1 MKKFLRKISYFVS
14 VLAIGYLSVFFL
26 VFMTFKFVVTDFHK
40 DKGNYANE
48 YNAFFQK
55 KDGEI
60 LILGSSRAA
69 ASLDAHLMTNE
80 LNLKSYNLAFTQ
92 SNITYSHHLL
102 KYYLAQSNKKPQYI
116 ILDMSW
122 FSFDKNRLGYKD
134 YASYFAF
141 NDLNTFREEF
151 FSTRTSYIPM
161 GLITIIRS
169 LTRESDDYFD
179 FLSSRS
185 IKNPEQNEN
194 KKSYEFLPNDDGFLK
209 TFPAGKSQI
218 DTFEVASYKKIIELA
233 EANGI
238 KIILYTSPEDEL
250 FSKSQKNRAEVYEII
265 SENCTNCLVL
275 DYSLH
280 GNQYAKD
287 FELLLGDSHHIYFR
301 ELFTSYFIKDLKKSI
316 GLD

>member
-1 MKKFLRKISYFVS
+1 MKKFLRKISYFLG
-14 VLAIGYLSVFFL
+14 VLAIGYLSVFFF
-26 VFMTFKFVVTDFHK
+26 VFMTFKYVVTDFHK

-48 YNAFFQK
+48 YNEFFQK

-60 LILGSSRAA
+60 LVLGSSRAA
-69 ASLDAHLMTNE
+69 ASIDAHLMTKE

-92 SNITYSHHLL
+92 SNMTYSYHLL

-122 FSFDKNRLGYKD
+122 FSFDKNRLSYKD

-141 NDLNTFREEF
+141 NDLYTFREEF
-151 FSTRTSYIPM
+151 LSTRISYIPM
-161 GLITIIRS
+161 GLITIVRS
-169 LTRESDDYFD
+169 VTRENVDYFD

-185 IKNPEQNEN
+185 IKNSEQNKN

-209 TFPAGKSQI
+209 TFPDGKSQI
-218 DTFEVASYKKIIELA
+218 DTFEIASYKKIIELA

-238 KIILYTSPEDEL
+238 KMIVYTSPEDEL
-250 FSKSQKNRAEVYEII
+250 FSKSQKNRAEVYGII
-265 SENCTNCLVL
+265 SKNCTNCLVL

-280 GNQYAKD
+280 GNKYSKD
-287 FELLLGDSHHIYFR
+287 FELLLEDSHHIYFSK
-301 ELFTSYFIKDLKKSI
+301 LFTSYFIKDLKKSI
-316 GLD
+316 DLD